1 MDWTPA
7 TTPRAPQPRSMR
19 LRSRRSAAPPRPA
32 STISAAPAPSASCRI
47 STTFCSSAPRSAAI
61 RSKAIASAARPMCGS
76 APASPRSPI
85 HIKIPVTIAGMSFGS
100 LSAQAKEAL
109 GRGASQLGTS
119 TTTGDGGM
127 TEEERHHSKILVYQL
142 LPSRYGMNPDDLR
155 RADAIE
161 IVVGQ
166 GAKPGGGG
174 MLLGQKISDRVA
186 EMRTLPKGIDQRSAC
201 RHPDWTGPDDLEIKI
216 EEIREITDWQKP
228 IYVKVGASRPFYDTA
243 LAVKAGADVIVLDG
257 MQGGTAAT
265 QEVFIE
271 HVGLPILGAIRPAV
285 DALQDLGMH
294 RKVQLI
300 VSGGIRNGADV
311 AKALALGADA
321 VAIGTAALVALGDND
336 PALEEEYRKLGTTA
350 GCYDDWHE
358 GRDPAGITT
367 QDPALAARL
376 DPVLAGRRLANYLG
390 ADARDA
396 DHRARLRQEPR
407 SQSRARGSRG
417 AHRRGGRHGAR
428 AACRH
433 ELDPGAK
440 ASSE

>member
-1 MDWTPA
+1 MDWTPR
-7 TTPRAPQPRSMR
+7 TTPR
-19 LRSRRSAAPPRPA
+19 
-32 STISAAPAPSASCRI
+32 PSA
-47 STTFCSSAPRSAAI
+47 TFD
-61 RSKAIASAARPMCGS
+61 ASALSEIRRAAATGIYDIRGAGAKRKVPHFDDLLFLG
-76 APASPRSPI
+76 ASISRYPLEGYRERCATDVWLGTRFAEKPI

-109 GRGASQLGTS
+109 GRGASQVGKS

-127 TEEERHHSKILVYQL
+127 TEEERHHSTILVYQV

-228 IYVKVGASRPFYDTA
+228 IYVKVGASRTFYDTA
-243 LAVKAGADVIVLDG
+243 LAVKARADVIVLDG

-271 HVGLPILGAIRPAV
+271 HIGLPILGSIRPAV

-336 PALEEEYRKLGTTA
+336 PALEDEYQKLGTTS

-367 QDPALAARL
+367 QDTALAARL
-376 DPVLAGRRLANYLG
+376 DPVLAGRRLANYLSV
-390 ADARDA
+390 
-396 DHRARLRQEPR
+396 LTLETQTI
-407 SQSRARGSRG
+407 
-417 AHRRGGRHGAR
+417 AR
-428 AACRH
+428 ACGKSHVHNLEPEDLVALTVESAAMARVP
-433 ELDPGAK
+433 LAGTSWIPGQGG
-440 ASSE
+440 SV